1 MFVPQVPNPFDDDA
15 QRTERL
21 EQQLETSRRWRLVF
35 FVGWLVL
42 GVFGLL
48 ALLGYPGVGLV
59 LVPIG
64 AGMVIGGGI
73 QLVLDRL

>member
-1 MFVPQVPNPFDDDA
+1 MFVPRVPNPFDDDA
-15 QRTERL
+15 QRTQRL
-21 EQQLETSRRWRLVF
+21 GQHLDDSRRWRLVF
-35 FVGWLVL
+35 VLGWLVL

-48 ALLGYPGVGLV
+48 ALLGYPGAGVV

-64 AGMVIGGGI
+64 VGMIVGGGI

>member
-1 MFVPQVPNPFDDDA
+1 MFVPRVPNPFDDDA

-21 EQQLETSRRWRLVF
+21 GQNLDDSRRWRLVF
-35 FVGWLVL
+35 FGGWLVL

-48 ALLGYPGVGLV
+48 VLLGYPGSGVV

-64 AGMVIGGGI
+64 VGMIIGGGI